1 MLDLVFY
8 KKNIINIK
16 LLSNFKIFYVKV
28 IFSHKQVFIELIKNN
43 NRYIVLRTGM
53 KRSKRLV
60 KLNKRVIDR

>member
-1 MLDLVFY
+1 MLDLVLY

-28 IFSHKQVFIELIKNN
+28 IFSHKQVFIELIKITIGTL
-43 NRYIVLRTGM
+43 YFAPAV